1 MKKLLVVGLSALV
14 LAACGDTEVSEKEVG
29 KVETTESVTN
39 EEEAAPAKEV
49 DTIDVNKEIV
59 NNANM
64 AAKLTKVEKIVD
76 KEWDEEL
83 YRVTYEVENKTDK
96 TLTFQANEV
105 SSDGKMIDEGM
116 LTMSQDV
123 APGKKADAV
132 LEIQNYEGPLPEI
145 KNNLE
150 MILRVYDEDYV
161 VEEDHR
167 VSVDFK

>member
-1 MKKLLVVGLSALV
+1 
-14 LAACGDTEVSEKEVG
+14 
-29 KVETTESVTN
+29 
-39 EEEAAPAKEV
+39 
-49 DTIDVNKEIV
+49 
-59 NNANM
+59 
-64 AAKLTKVEKIVD
+64 
-76 KEWDEEL
+76 
-83 YRVTYEVENKTDK
+83 
-96 TLTFQANEV
+96 
-105 SSDGKMIDEGM
+105 
-116 LTMSQDV
+116 V

>member
-1 MKKLLVVGLSALV
+1 
-14 LAACGDTEVSEKEVG
+14 
-29 KVETTESVTN
+29 
-39 EEEAAPAKEV
+39 
-49 DTIDVNKEIV
+49 
-59 NNANM
+59 M

-83 YRVTYEVENKTDK
+83 YRVTYEVENKTDR

>member
-1 MKKLLVVGLSALV
+1 
-14 LAACGDTEVSEKEVG
+14 
-29 KVETTESVTN
+29 
-39 EEEAAPAKEV
+39 
-49 DTIDVNKEIV
+49 
-59 NNANM
+59 
-64 AAKLTKVEKIVD
+64 
-76 KEWDEEL
+76 
-83 YRVTYEVENKTDK
+83 VENKTDK

-150 MILRVYDEDYV
+150 MILHVYDEDYT

-167 VSVDFK
+167 VNVDFK